1 MVYQWSGFKYPVS
14 AQKIGEEIERIEAEN
29 GSVTKELVVDAARP
43 EESVMHKIFEW
54 RDDVAA
60 EKWRCQQAKQMLS
73 SLHVVVQEST
83 EAQPKAITVRAYV
96 NTELEDGRKK
106 ATYFSVV
113 RAMQPNTET
122 RDNVI
127 ANAMRELEEFNK
139 KYRTISELKDIIAA
153 IDRFLEIPA

>member
-1 MVYQWSGFKYPVS
+1 
-14 AQKIGEEIERIEAEN
+14 
-29 GSVTKELVVDAARP
+29 
-43 EESVMHKIFEW
+43 MHKIFEW

-73 SLHVVVQEST
+73 SLHIVVLKST
-83 EAQPKAITVRAYV
+83 EAQPKTTTVRAYV
-96 NTELEDGRKK
+96 NTELEDGRKN
-106 ATYFSVV
+106 ATYLSVV

-139 KYRTISELKDIIAA
+139 KYRTISELKDIIVA